1 MRLSITAVVS
11 LLTLIMAH
19 TAPAATREEL
29 TAQVRAAETAFAD
42 SMAKRDLSAFA
53 AHVADEAVF
62 FGRNGELRGRA
73 AVVEEWKSYFSGPNA
88 PFSWKP
94 ESVAVLESGK
104 LAWSSGPVFD
114 PQGKRVGTFN
124 STWRLEPD
132 GRWRVIFDNGCP
144 ACACAQP

>member
-1 MRLSITAVVS
+1 MSPRIASVAA
-11 LLTLIMAH
+11 LLTLLVAQSVS
-19 TAPAATREEL
+19 AATREEL

-42 SMAKRDLSAFA
+42 SMAKRDMKAFA

-62 FGRNGELRGRA
+62 FGRRGELRGKA
-73 AVVEEWKSYFSGPNA
+73 AVIDEWKQYFTGPA

-94 ESVAVLESGK
+94 ESVAVLDSGK

-124 STWRLEPD
+124 STWRLEAD

>member
-1 MRLSITAVVS
+1 MSPRIAVIS
-11 LLTLIMAH
+11 AFLTLLIAQS
-19 TAPAATREEL
+19 ALAATRAEL
-29 TAQVRAAETAFAD
+29 TAQVRAAETAFAE
-42 SMAKRDLSAFA
+42 SMAKRDLVAFG

-62 FGRNGELRGRA
+62 FGQRGELRGKA
-73 AVVEEWKSYFSGPNA
+73 AVIGEWKQYFAGATA

-94 ESVAVLESGK
+94 ESVAVLESGR

-114 PQGKRVGTFN
+114 PKGKRVGTFN
-124 STWRLEPD
+124 STWRLEDD